1 MQLVEETA
9 HRAELHSPES
19 FNRKIHDQTE
29 RRLRSLANDP
39 QAMRARLEELD
50 REWDVE
56 RCLETGSAS
65 LTLSGLLLGT
75 TVDRKWLWLSGIVQ
89 SFLMQHAIQ
98 GWCPP
103 LPAFRALGVRT
114 QHEIEAERHAIKAM
128 LGVYENGSSESLGP
142 SRAFEKAMS

>member
-1 MQLVEETA
+1 MLVDTGRVPDLKLLTWSDA
-9 HRAELHSPES
+9 
-19 FNRKIHDQTE
+19 DM
-29 RRLRSLANDP
+29 ANDP